1 MEDLSIDEITTVIED
16 AYDASVSP
24 KKMKRVDDNKLH
36 LIFKADSAG
45 YQKINKSVLSLKQR
59 LDPELCDD
67 ADLPMTAKIVG
78 TEFMKGKTSMLT
90 VLAVNTST
98 VNGATLVAGTYQ
110 YESSSGE
117 VFSFP
122 IAIDILLDPLESREF
137 KAASAHIGEYPVKT
151 NGNIA
156 LVRTDGASIDS
167 NILFSCEDNTAYIGY
182 PEESSLEFRKRMT
195 VDAQRQDEINEIE
208 AAIKSLQT
216 IFECNCVFN
225 PLNST
230 AVYDGITLNPKEL
243 LIILTGVPTDE
254 IAEIVA
260 GKMCYATHLV
270 SAENVVNYYNDLYIG
285 GKYPVYF
292 KFHDT
297 FVYDITVN
305 YSYDSNKLKFSQVE
319 AAFNTILGKYK
330 ATNRHVDTI
339 TSFDLSAALS
349 SAPLANVTVRDIS
362 MAVDGVTVPYVTI
375 PKTRLPRLVNVTYV
389 KTDVVGG

>member
-16 AYDASVSP
+16 AFDASISP
-24 KKMKRVDDNKLH
+24 KRMQRVDDNKLH

-45 YQKINKSVLSLKQR
+45 YQKINKAVLSLKQR

-78 TEFMKGKTSMLT
+78 TEFVQGKASMLT
-90 VLAVNTST
+90 ITAVNTST
-98 VNGATLVAGTYQ
+98 VDGATLVAGTYQ

-117 VFSFP
+117 VFSFS

-137 KAASAHIGEYPVKT
+137 KAASAHVGEFAVST
-151 NGNIA
+151 SGNIA
-156 LVRTDGASIDS
+156 LTRTDGATIDS
-167 NILFSCEDNTAYIGY
+167 NVTFSCDDNTAYIGY
-182 PEESSLEFRKRMT
+182 APESAIEFRKRMT
-195 VDAQRQDEINEIE
+195 TDAQRQDEINEIE
-208 AAIKSLQT
+208 ADIKSLQT

-230 AVYDGITLNPKEL
+230 AAYDGITLNPKEL
-243 LIILTGVPTDE
+243 LIIITGVPTDE
-254 IAEIVA
+254 IAKIVA
-260 GKMCYATHLV
+260 SRTCYATHMIDP
-270 SAENVVNYYNDLYIG
+270 ENVVYYYNDLYIG
-285 GKYPVYF
+285 GRYAVYF
-292 KFHDT
+292 RYHETYSF
-297 FVYDITVN
+297 DITVN

-349 SAPLANVTVRDIS
+349 SAQLANVTVRDIS
-362 MAVDGVTVPYVTI
+362 MAVDGVTVPFVTI
-375 PKTRLPRLVNVTYV
+375 PKTRLPRLVNVTYI